1 MQRYS
6 GIRWEIL
13 EAMQK
18 LLNTH
23 ITPKLPLRGTITAS
37 GDLVPLSYIAG
48 LLTVRPNS
56 RALTEGGREVSA
68 IEALRI
74 AGVEK
79 PFEFQPK
86 EGLAFVNGT
95 AVGSALASTVC
106 FDVNVLVLLAEI
118 LSALFC
124 EAMQGKPEF
133 SDPLTHKL
141 KHHPGQMEAAAVME
155 WVLDGSS
162 YMKAAEKLNEI
173 THPLKKPK
181 QDRYALGTSPQW
193 LGPQVEVIRHA
204 THAIQ
209 REINSDNPIIGAA
222 GDRALHGGNFQGTPI
237 GVSMDNLRLA
247 IPAIGK
253 LMFARFSELVKDYY
267 NNGLPSNLSRGPD
280 PNLDY
285 GMKGGEIAMASYL
298 SELNYL
304 ANPVTTHVQSAEQH
318 NQDVNSLGLLS
329 ARKTQDAIEILK
341 LMSSTFLV
349 GLCQACG
356 GNHAGGSQ
364 KGSRGGRQEDIIC

>member
-193 LGPQVEVIRHA
+193 LGPQVEVIRSRERSIPTTQSSALRETELSMEA
-204 THAIQ
+204 TSKGLRSESQWTTCDSPFLRSESSCSHVS
-209 REINSDNPIIGAA
+209 RNSSKTITTTVCLPI
-222 GDRALHGGNFQGTPI
+222 
-237 GVSMDNLRLA
+237 
-247 IPAIGK
+247 
-253 LMFARFSELVKDYY
+253 
-267 NNGLPSNLSRGPD
+267 
-280 PNLDY
+280 
-285 GMKGGEIAMASYL
+285 
-298 SELNYL
+298 
-304 ANPVTTHVQSAEQH
+304 SAE
-318 NQDVNSLGLLS
+318 DPTLIWTT
-329 ARKTQDAIEILK
+329 A
-341 LMSSTFLV
+341 
-349 GLCQACG
+349 
-356 GNHAGGSQ
+356 
-364 KGSRGGRQEDIIC
+364 

>member
-1 MQRYS
+1 VTPFFSFVRTNTLMQGYS
-6 GIRWEIL
+6 GICWEIL

-18 LLNTH
+18 LTNTQ
-23 ITPKLPLRGTITAS
+23 ITPKLPLGGTITAS

-106 FDVNVLVLLAEI
+106 FDANVLVLLAEI

-162 YMKAAEKLNEI
+162 YMKAAEK
-173 THPLKKPK
+173 
-181 QDRYALGTSPQW
+181 RS
-193 LGPQVEVIRHA
+193 
-204 THAIQ
+204 
-209 REINSDNPIIGAA
+209 
-222 GDRALHGGNFQGTPI
+222 
-237 GVSMDNLRLA
+237 
-247 IPAIGK
+247 
-253 LMFARFSELVKDYY
+253 
-267 NNGLPSNLSRGPD
+267 
-280 PNLDY
+280 
-285 GMKGGEIAMASYL
+285 
-298 SELNYL
+298 
-304 ANPVTTHVQSAEQH
+304 
-318 NQDVNSLGLLS
+318 
-329 ARKTQDAIEILK
+329 
-341 LMSSTFLV
+341 
-349 GLCQACG
+349 
-356 GNHAGGSQ
+356 
-364 KGSRGGRQEDIIC
+364 